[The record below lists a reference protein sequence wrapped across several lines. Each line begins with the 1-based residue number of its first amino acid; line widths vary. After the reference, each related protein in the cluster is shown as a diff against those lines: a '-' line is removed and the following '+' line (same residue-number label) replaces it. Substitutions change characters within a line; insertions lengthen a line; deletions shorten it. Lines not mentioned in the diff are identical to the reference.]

1 MTILKALLDQRRAFA
16 ARGLKLNMT
25 RGVPCKEQLELS
37 TPMLHITDTSSRG
50 IDCRNYGQLEGLPE
64 AREFFAGYLNSV
76 YEETVVGGNS
86 SLSLMHDVIA
96 HARLR
101 GVPGDTDEIWRK
113 QCVFLCLG
121 PGYDRHFTICESLGI
136 NMLPVR
142 MTADGPD
149 MDQVRSFVQNKS
161 VVGMWLT
168 YPYHNP
174 TGITYSDETLR
185 ALISMKTANGGFRI
199 FLDKAYAV
207 HDLTERRARLL
218 DVRAESL
225 KCGTQDRVFQ
235 FCSTSKITWAGA
247 GVCAMSASP
256 TNVAWFQRWLFAQ
269 TIGPDK
275 LNQLRHVRFLKN
287 MEGVYGLMAEH
298 RKILRPKF
306 DTVDKVLRTCIGQ
319 TDIASWTT
327 PEGGYFISL
336 EVEQGCAKR
345 VVELASGV
353 GVELTKAGATH
364 PYGRD
369 FEDKYVR
376 LAPTYP
382 SLIELDDASEVI
394 ANSVHIASIEKR
406 ENRRVVP

>member
-1 MTILKALLDQRRAFA
+1 MTILRELLDQRRAFA

-25 RGVPCKEQLELS
+25 RGVPCKEQLELCRQ
-37 TPMLHITDTSSRG
+37 MLHITDTSSRG

-64 AREFFAGYLNSV
+64 AREFFATYLNSV
-76 YEETVVGGNS
+76 PEETIVGGNS

-96 HARLR
+96 HARLA
-101 GVPGDTDEIWRK
+101 GMPGDEDGMWRG
-113 QCVFLCLG
+113 QCVFLCPG
-121 PGYDRHFTICESLGI
+121 PGYDRHLTICESLGI

-149 MDQVRSFVQNKS
+149 LNEVQSFVKNMS
-161 VVGMWLT
+161 VVGMWCT

-174 TGITYSDETLR
+174 TGITYSDEVVR
-185 ALISMKTANGGFRI
+185 ALLSMKTANGGFRI

-207 HDLTERRARLL
+207 HDLTEKRAKLL

-225 KCGTQDRVFQ
+225 KSGTEDRVFQ

-256 TNVAWFQRWLFAQ
+256 TNIVWFKRWLFAQ

-275 LNQLRHVRFLKN
+275 LNQLRHVRFLEN
-287 MEGVYGLMAEH
+287 MGGVYDLMAEH
-298 RKILRPKF
+298 RKILKPKF

-336 EVEQGCAKR
+336 EVEQRCAKR

-369 FEDKYVR
+369 FDDKYVR
-376 LAPTYP
+376 LAPTCP
-382 SLIELDDASEVI
+382 SLVELGDASEVI